1 MSDELSFIEK
11 FSCRTI
17 FLTAC
22 QCLPKLILQCIK
34 LSDLINLMGVL
45 IFLTAPFKDLLWDAV
60 MSKEVNDYITV
71 NPSGDI
77 AAKYVTGFSLQ
88 KG

>member
-1 MSDELSFIEK
+1 
-11 FSCRTI
+11 
-17 FLTAC
+17 
-22 QCLPKLILQCIK
+22 
-34 LSDLINLMGVL
+34 MGVL